1 MQPRW
6 PQIQPTTPAAEHQP
20 KCRGQGLV
28 LLAVGANEAR
38 KSIGTFLFEFCAYKR
53 GLSLHVLLSLPFE
66 YALRNEFPFNSSGLV
81 ERVGFS
87 AQRAFIECLNVS
99 GVALAKG
106 LDLATHSEW

>member
-38 KSIGTFLFEFCAYKR
+38 KSIGTFLFEFCAYNVACLFMFSYR
-53 GLSLHVLLSLPFE
+53 YPLSMLYAMNSPLTLPDWSKEWVSRPRELLLS
-66 YALRNEFPFNSSGLV
+66 A
-81 ERVGFS
+81 
-87 AQRAFIECLNVS
+87 
-99 GVALAKG
+99 
-106 LDLATHSEW
+106 